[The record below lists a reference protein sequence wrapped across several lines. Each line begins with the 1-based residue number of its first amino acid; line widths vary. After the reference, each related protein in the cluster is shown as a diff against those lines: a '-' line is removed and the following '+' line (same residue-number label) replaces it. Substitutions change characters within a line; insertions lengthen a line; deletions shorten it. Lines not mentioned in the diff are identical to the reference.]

1 MVNGVHGVEDV
12 LTIWMIQ
19 DEGVCCVEV
28 GDDGDQGGVPKVHA
42 GHHHHLRTTPAK
54 TKILVVVHALYKF
67 TSSLS

>member
-28 GDDGDQGGVPKVHA
+28 GDDGDQGGACQRFMRGITITWDHA
-42 GHHHHLRTTPAK
+42 RQDRDFGGRAC
-54 TKILVVVHALYKF
+54 VV
-67 TSSLS
+67 